1 MKKEKIQKSQGFTIV
16 EMLVSTAIF
25 LIVLTITTSLFL
37 INVRTQRYLL
47 ASVNASENISYAIE
61 VMGREI
67 RTGKNFYS
75 GNNYLSFLNAKKE
88 KVTYSLSDHKI
99 KREVMG
105 DQSEILI
112 SEDKK
117 MSKQSEFLT
126 SDDIEVMDLNFIV
139 FGNSADDSLQ
149 TRVTILLKAS
159 TQAGNQK
166 LITNLETTL
175 SSRQLEVQ

>member
-1 MKKEKIQKSQGFTIV
+1 MKKGGIQKSQGFTMV

-37 INVRTQRYLL
+37 VNVRTQRYLL

-67 RTGKNFYS
+67 RTGKNFS
-75 GNNYLSFLNAKKE
+75 LNNNSLSFLNTKNETVK
-88 KVTYSLSDHKI
+88 YSLSNDGRI
-99 KREVMG
+99 QREVG
-105 DQSEILI
+105 G
-112 SEDKK
+112 
-117 MSKQSEFLT
+117 QSEFLT
-126 SDDIEVMDLNFIV
+126 SEDIEVADLNFV
-139 FGNSADDSLQ
+139 VSGNSASDSLQ
-149 TRVTILLKAS
+149 TRVTILLEVK
-159 TQAGNQK
+159 TKAGNQD